1 MSTASDAVPVTRLK
15 RERTAK
21 AIAALCGWSMWAT
34 VDDYGRRAFLL
45 KRGAITRELPS
56 VDAVESFLE
65 EFAR

>member
-1 MSTASDAVPVTRLK
+1 MTNTTDAVPVMRLK
-15 RERTAK
+15 RESTVK

-45 KRGAITRELPS
+45 ARGAITRELPS
-56 VDAVESFLE
+56 LDAVESFLE